1 MSKKQRFDQN
11 VIIKLQ
17 NYKKLVDKEFE
28 TFFEKQLI
36 ESQKIDTS
44 AYQMTKFLKEFN
56 LRGGKRIRAALI
68 FYGFKCFSNK
78 KSNDKDLLKVS
89 IAMELIQSFLL
100 IHDDIID
107 RDDLRRGGATSHK
120 FFEEIGEKDFE
131 FKANINEK
139 KHFGTAMAIF
149 AGDIC
154 IALANTILTK
164 IKIANKNKVIYEMN
178 EIVKNTTFGQ
188 IIDVRSG
195 YDNIFS
201 EKTTLKIYKLK
212 TVDYSIELPLKIGAI
227 LAGAT
232 EKEIKKIKKYAK
244 LLGIAFNIQDDLLEL
259 FGEKKKFGKPMGS
272 DLKEGKK
279 TLVILKTLEKAT
291 KKEILFIKK
300 KLGNKNISKKD
311 IEKIKKMMIRTGAFD
326 YCIKY
331 GKNLIRKAN
340 IIIAK
345 QDYKS
350 EGKSFLIGIG
360 DYLLKRKY

>member
-1 MSKKQRFDQN
+1 MNKKQESDQSA
-11 VIIKLQ
+11 IIKLQ
-17 NYKKLVDKEFE
+17 SYKKLVDKEFKA
-28 TFFEKQLI
+28 FFKKQLV
-36 ESQKIDTS
+36 ESKKIDNS

-78 KSNDKDLLKVS
+78 KSDDKDLLKVS

-107 RDDLRRGGATSHK
+107 RDELRRCGPTSHK
-120 FFEEIGEKDFE
+120 FFEEIGEKDFKFE
-131 FKANINEK
+131 TDINEK

-149 AGDIC
+149 AGDLC
-154 IALANTILTK
+154 AALANTILTK
-164 IKIANKNKVIYEMN
+164 IKIANKNEVIYEIN
-178 EIVKNTTFGQ
+178 KIIRNTTFGQ

-212 TVDYSIELPLKIGAI
+212 TANYSIELPLKMGAI

-232 EKEIKKIKKYAK
+232 EKEIKKIKKYAEP
-244 LLGIAFNIQDDLLEL
+244 LGIAFNIQDDLLEL

-279 TLVILKTLEKAT
+279 TLVILKTLEKST
-291 KKEILFIKK
+291 KKEALFIKK
-300 KLGNKNISKKD
+300 NLGNKNISKKD
-311 IEKIKKMMIRTGAFD
+311 IEKIKKIMIETGAFD

-331 GKNLIRKAN
+331 AKSLIKKAN
-340 IIIAK
+340 AIIAK
-345 QDYKS
+345 QNYKP

-360 DYLLKRKY
+360 NYLLERKY